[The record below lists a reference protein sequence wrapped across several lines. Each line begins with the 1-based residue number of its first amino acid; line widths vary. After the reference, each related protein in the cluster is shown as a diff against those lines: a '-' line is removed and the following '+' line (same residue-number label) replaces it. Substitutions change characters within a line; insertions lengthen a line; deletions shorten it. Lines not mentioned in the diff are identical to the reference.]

1 MARRLAGFAPVPLL
15 LILAAC
21 STTPAPL
28 TSDAASYGVDPDEKL
43 LLKRATALD
52 DEVRKKGL
60 LFTSSDV
67 DAYVNE
73 VGKRLVPASAAS
85 AVNFRFYVLREPLV
99 NAFALPNGSIYVN
112 VGLLARL
119 ENEAQLAQ
127 VLGHEVAH
135 VVKRHS
141 LDRQR
146 SRRNTM
152 IVANIADIALFGTSI
167 AYLPA
172 VGALAGQSREN
183 EAEADRS
190 GLEYMSAAG
199 YPLAEADT
207 LFALIREVAPRES
220 VWGSIYSSHPDN
232 QDRAARASEYIRS
245 AKLAVNP
252 GAPARVEQYLKV
264 RYEVALEN
272 IRLKLNVRQ
281 YQLAINSADSALVH
295 SPKSA
300 WLHYYRGEAY
310 REMAEDP
317 IGAAREQA
325 WISGRDSDKE
335 AVSQFR
341 GKKQA
346 LLATATRSF
355 QDALALDEGFAEGY
369 RGLGLVAWANGDA
382 PGARTSL
389 KQYLDR
395 GKEIKDRRYI
405 ENILGR
411 LDKP

>member
-1 MARRLAGFAPVPLL
+1 MARRLVGFAPVPLL

-52 DEVRKKGL
+52 DEARRKGL
-60 LFTSSDV
+60 LFTNSDV

-73 VGKRLVPASAAS
+73 VGMRLVPASAAN

-135 VVKRHS
+135 IVKRHS

-199 YPLAEADT
+199 YPLAEADK
-207 LFALIREVAPRES
+207 LFTLIREMAPRES

-232 QDRAARASEYIRS
+232 QDRAARASQYIQS
-245 AKLAVNP
+245 AKLAVNT

-281 YQLAINSADSALVH
+281 YQLAINSADSALLH

-325 WISGRDSDKE
+325 WISGRDSGKE

-346 LLATATRSF
+346 LLATATQSF
-355 QDALALDEGFAEGY
+355 RDALALDEGFAEGY

-382 PGARTSL
+382 AGARTSL

-405 ENILGR
+405 ESILGR

>member
-1 MARRLAGFAPVPLL
+1 MARRSSGFAPVPLL
-15 LILAAC
+15 LMVAAC

-28 TSDAASYGVDPDEKL
+28 TSDASSFGVDADEKL
-43 LLKRATALD
+43 LLQRATALD
-52 DEVRKKGL
+52 DELRRKGL
-60 LFTSSDV
+60 LFNNADIQVYV
-67 DAYVNE
+67 DRA
-73 VGKRLVPASAAS
+73 GQRLVPASAAG
-85 AVNFRFYVLREPLV
+85 AVSFRFYVLRDPLV

-135 VVKRHS
+135 VVRRHS

-152 IVANIADIALFGTSI
+152 VIANIADIALFGTSI

-183 EAEADRS
+183 EAEADRV
-190 GLEYMSAAG
+190 GLQYMSAAG
-199 YPLAEADT
+199 YPLAEADK
-207 LFALIREVAPRES
+207 LFTLIREVAPRES

-232 QDRAARASEYIRS
+232 QDRAARAAEFIQS
-245 AKLAVNP
+245 AKLPVNA
-252 GAPARVEQYLKV
+252 GAPAGAEEYLKV
-264 RYEVALEN
+264 RHEVALEN

-281 YQLAINSADSALVH
+281 YQLAINSADSALIH
-295 SPKSA
+295 SPTSVR
-300 WLHYYRGEAY
+300 LHYYRGEAY
-310 REMAEDP
+310 RQMAEDP
-317 IGAAREQA
+317 VGSAREQA
-325 WISGRDSDKE
+325 WINGRDIDKE
-335 AVSQFR
+335 AVTQFR

-346 LLATATRSF
+346 LLAAATQSF
-355 QDALALDEGFAEGY
+355 RDALALDKGFAEGY

-382 PGARTSL
+382 PGAKTAL
-389 KQYLDR
+389 KEYLDR

-405 ENILGR
+405 ESILGR

>member
-15 LILAAC
+15 LIAAAC
-21 STTPAPL
+21 STTPPPL
-28 TSDAASYGVDPDEKL
+28 TSDAASFGADADEKL

-52 DEVRKKGL
+52 DEVRQKGL
-60 LFTSSDV
+60 VFTNSDI
-67 DAYVNE
+67 DAYVNG
-73 VGKRLVPASAAS
+73 VGKRLVPAAAAS
-85 AVNFRFYVLREPLV
+85 AVNFHFYVLREPLV

-119 ENEAQLAQ
+119 ENEAQLAE

-146 SRRNTM
+146 SRRTTM

-183 EAEADRS
+183 EAEADRA

-199 YPLAEADT
+199 YPLAEADK
-207 LFALIREVAPRES
+207 LFTVIREVAPRES

-232 QDRAARASEYIRS
+232 QDRAARAGEFIRS
-245 AKLAVNP
+245 AKLPLNQ
-252 GAPARVEQYLKV
+252 GAPNGAERYLKV
-264 RYEVALEN
+264 RHEVAVEN

-281 YQLAINSADSALVH
+281 YQLAINSADAALVH
-295 SPKSA
+295 SPASV

-310 REMAEDP
+310 RQMAEDP
-317 IGAAREQA
+317 VGAAREQA
-325 WISGRDSDKE
+325 WINGREQDKE

-341 GKKQA
+341 GKKQE
-346 LLATATRSF
+346 LLATAAHSF
-355 QDALALDEGFAEGY
+355 QDALALDKGFAEGY
-369 RGLGLVAWANGDA
+369 RGLGLIAWANGDA
-382 PGARTSL
+382 AGAKTSL